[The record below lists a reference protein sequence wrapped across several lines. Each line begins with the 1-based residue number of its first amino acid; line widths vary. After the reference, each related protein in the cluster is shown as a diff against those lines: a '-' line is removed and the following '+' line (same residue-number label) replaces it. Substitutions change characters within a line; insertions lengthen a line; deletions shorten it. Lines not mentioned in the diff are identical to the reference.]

1 MLPEFVSLS
10 DGIENDMVQG
20 RQFHFPRGS
29 IVAFDKG
36 YVDYQWFGALTTQG
50 VYFVTRLRPKAVY
63 SVLEER
69 EILLSKGVL
78 RDQVIQLDSAH
89 ALKRGAPKLRR
100 IEFKDKESGKDFI
113 FLTNHFHL
121 AASTIAA
128 KTGWTVQRIMRVI
141 QLNLFERK
149 SLQEIL
155 QPDPR
160 RLKRNEPQMR
170 LIT

>member
-1 MLPEFVSLS
+1 M
-10 DGIENDMVQG
+10 
-20 RQFHFPRGS
+20 
-29 IVAFDKG
+29 
-36 YVDYQWFGALTTQG
+36 
-50 VYFVTRLRPKAVY
+50 
-63 SVLEER
+63 
-69 EILLSKGVL
+69 LSKGVL

-128 KTGWTVQRIMRVI
+128 IYKDRWQVELFFKAIKQNLKIKAFVGTSKNAILTQVWIAMITYLLLAFARYAAKTGWTVQRIMRVI

-155 QPDPR
+155 QPDPG